1 MRARFFTSFVFV
13 SSLALA
19 QNQKPDIVS
28 FSAEETSGAVT
39 FNYLFTDAENDAA
52 DVRLLISSDGGETFL
67 EKAGALSGDVGYPV
81 TGGANKQIVWD
92 YDTLSN
98 VFNCIF
104 RLVVDDRQA
113 PDIQQIVNSVDSVQL
128 LTNLAFVQGIRHYQ
142 ANPTHLEDVKDFI
155 EQRMNEAG
163 LSVARQDFL
172 QSGYT
177 GQNIIGKKAG
187 LGSEDSTYI
196 IDAHFD
202 SVDDAPGADDNGSG
216 VVGVLEALR
225 VLAPYNF
232 QKTIRFI
239 GFDFEEAGLKGSI
252 KYVQSGIPAYE
263 KIQGVFNYEM
273 IGYYSDA
280 PNSQQLPAGFNV
292 LFPNQYNTVLA
303 DSFRGNFIVNV
314 GDDDAPVLN
323 KAFDSL
329 ATVYVPALKKVS
341 LVLPG
346 NGTIAP
352 DFRRSDHAPFWDLG
366 IPALMFTDGA
376 DYRNANYHSP
386 ADSLTKL
393 NFTFMSN
400 VVKATV
406 ATVATLAGIQHS
418 SFVDAMAHPAGISE
432 TNAHC
437 KSMVSPNPVS
447 NVLKIRGGDCFA
459 NGFSFKLIDVRG
471 RIVTNKM
478 VQKNE
483 EEITLQQLPKGV
495 YFAILE
501 SAGNR
506 AVQRVVKD

>member
-1 MRARFFTSFVFV
+1 MRARFLTPLLFFFAATF
-13 SSLALA
+13 A
-19 QNQKPDIVS
+19 QNQKPNIIN
-28 FSAEETSGAVT
+28 FSAEEASGAVT
-39 FNYLFTDAENDAA
+39 INYQFTDAENDAA
-52 DVRLLISSDGGETFL
+52 EVRLLISSDGGETFL
-67 EKAGALSGDVGYPV
+67 EKAGTLSGDVGYPI
-81 TGGANKQIVWD
+81 TPGTNKQIVWN

-98 VFNCIF
+98 VYSCIF

-113 PDIQQIVNSVDSVQL
+113 PDIQQIVNSVDSLSL
-128 LTNLAFVQGIRHYQ
+128 LADLEYVQGIRHYQ
-142 ANPTHLEDVKDFI
+142 ANPTHLENVKDFI
-155 EQRMNEAG
+155 EQRMSGAG
-163 LSVARQDFL
+163 LSVARQDFM

-263 KIQGVFNYEM
+263 KIKGVFNYEM

-280 PNSQQLPAGFNV
+280 PNSQQLPAGFNL
-292 LFPNQYNTVLA
+292 LFPDQYNTVSA

-314 GDDDAPVLN
+314 GDDDAPILN

-346 NGTIAP
+346 NGTIAS
-352 DFRRSDHAPFWDLG
+352 DFRRSDHAPFWDSG
-366 IPALMFTDGA
+366 VPALMLTDGA
-376 DYRNANYHSP
+376 EYRNTNYHSP

-418 SFVDAMAHPAGISE
+418 SFTDAMAYPAGIAE
-432 TNAHC
+432 TNVHC
-437 KSMVSPNPVS
+437 KSTISPNPVS
-447 NVLKIRGGDCFA
+447 SHLNIRAGDCFA
-459 NGFSFKLIDVRG
+459 NGFSFKLIDIHG
-471 RIVTNKM
+471 RIVANKM
-478 VQKNE
+478 VEKNE
-483 EEITLQQLPKGV
+483 EEINLQQLPKGV

-501 SAGNR
+501 SDGNR